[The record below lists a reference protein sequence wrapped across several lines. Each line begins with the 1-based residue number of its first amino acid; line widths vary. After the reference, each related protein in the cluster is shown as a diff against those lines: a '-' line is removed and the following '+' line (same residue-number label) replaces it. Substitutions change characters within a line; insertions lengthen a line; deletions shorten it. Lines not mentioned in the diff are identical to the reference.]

1 MLLAAAMEVAAP
13 GDEGRPDREHAAERA
28 KEEPCGD
35 GAKYAETDCECS
47 IGGHLNP
54 LFGWES
60 GWGLP
65 VTSQAVHRLYG
76 TKPAII
82 STRLR
87 AELSPVL
94 SHFEHGIAI
103 MPKNWAGNRSYANSP
118 A

>member
-1 MLLAAAMEVAAP
+1 VQYWWTSHPPFWL
-13 GDEGRPDREHAAERA
+13 GERV
-28 KEEPCGD
+28 
-35 GAKYAETDCECS
+35 
-47 IGGHLNP
+47 
-54 LFGWES
+54 
-60 GWGLP
+60 GLP

-103 MPKNWAGNRSYANSP
+103 MPKNWAGNGS
-118 A
+118 